1 MHVCELGFQH
11 MTGANIANSAMKQE
25 GREDEGEGRG
35 RSSECISHSIAL
47 QHTGTLLDCMGLR
60 GFRYTYITV
69 TRTSYAAVRSLNS
82 S

>member
-11 MTGANIANSAMKQE
+11 MTGANSANSAMKQE

-47 QHTGTLLDCMGLR
+47 QHTGTLLEGSDTLTLQSQGQVML
-60 GFRYTYITV
+60 
-69 TRTSYAAVRSLNS
+69 L
-82 S
+82 